1 MSMIVDIAPLLDVL
15 THTRI
20 YKPRAVKAPAPAPED
35 FGQQTLF

>member
-20 YKPRAVKAPAPAPED
+20 YKPRSAKPPSGAPED
-35 FGQQTLF
+35 SWQTTMF